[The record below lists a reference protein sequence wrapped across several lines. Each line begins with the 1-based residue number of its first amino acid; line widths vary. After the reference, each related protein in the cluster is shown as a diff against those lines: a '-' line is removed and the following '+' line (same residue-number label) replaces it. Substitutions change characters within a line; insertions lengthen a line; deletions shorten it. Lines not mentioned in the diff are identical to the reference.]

1 MSSYISLIVPI
12 ELSNEQRAL
21 WFTTVKNQI
30 PSGLIGQTRL
40 YSNKDTKESNFFC
53 KKLKTGKFSYVVP
66 LVRDL
71 DASEIHNVVKQWCH
85 VYPDG
90 DFLIDYSQ
98 QQVSSPPSSNSLEQS
113 KINEILDLWA
123 KSQHTRWMEDAV
135 GKGWKFGVRMSSKE
149 KTHPLIQPWE
159 QLPTYAREQNLAA
172 VEDLIKILDSFGY
185 EITQKPTA

>member
-1 MSSYISLIVPI
+1 MTSYISLFVPKK
-12 ELSNEQRAL
+12 LTKDVASL
-21 WFTTVKNQI
+21 WFNTVQNVL
-30 PSGLIGQTRL
+30 PSGLISQTTL
-40 YSNKDTKESNFFC
+40 YSHSDAKESNFYC
-53 KKLKTGKFSYVVP
+53 KKLKNGKLAYVIP

-71 DASEIHNVVKQWCH
+71 DASEIHNIVQQWCKA
-85 VYPDG
+85 YPAG
-90 DFLIDYSQ
+90 DFLVDYSQ
-98 QQVSSPPSSNSLEQS
+98 NSLELPIGTNSLEQS

-135 GKGWKFGVRMSSKE
+135 SKGWKFGVRMSSKD

-185 EITQKPTA
+185 AITQKPTA